1 MYVVA
6 DFAKLTKISEY
17 ENIAAQL
24 KDIDI
29 GMLILNAGWSQVA
42 PFLDYSP
49 DLIEY
54 TLNINAVHP
63 AYLSKV
69 LVNQMNSRK

>member
-1 MYVVA
+1 MA

-29 GMLILNAGWSQVA
+29 GMLILNAGWQQAA
-42 PFLDYSP
+42 PFLDLRP

-54 TLNINAVHP
+54 TVNINAVHP